1 MPEIDDRHE
10 AQLREIA
17 YFLWLH
23 EGCPEGRADHH
34 WLLACGML
42 SVQTV
47 AALEEEAKAP
57 SPVSDAG
64 SDTPAIAE
72 APAKS

>member
-1 MPEIDDRHE
+1 MPEIDGRNE

-17 YFLWLH
+17 YFLWRH
-23 EGCPEGRADHH
+23 EGCPEGRADRH
-34 WLLACGML
+34 WFLACGML
-42 SVQTV
+42 SLRT
-47 AALEEEAKAP
+47 ASALEDEAKAP